1 MSSDYTYVSITSTG
15 TNTFTATVANSGGS
29 TGAAGA
35 YIPAVKATV
44 TGTSSVTAVTLASP
58 TKGDIRINNYLQH
71 SSAQEDPTTLTLP
84 TSVTNG
90 VGFANKQ
97 TMFPPS
103 ATGMIQDGTGD
114 SGGLVPTLSYTLGA
128 SLNVISISAID
139 SEAETQVHLQF

>member
-97 TMFPPS
+97 TMFPAS
-103 ATGMIQDGTGD
+103 ATGMIQDGTGA

-139 SEAETQVHLQF
+139 SEVETQVHLQF